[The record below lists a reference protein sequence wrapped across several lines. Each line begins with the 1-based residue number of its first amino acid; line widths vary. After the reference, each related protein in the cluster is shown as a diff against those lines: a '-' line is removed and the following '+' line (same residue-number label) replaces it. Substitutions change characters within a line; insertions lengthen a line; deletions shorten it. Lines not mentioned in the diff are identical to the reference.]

1 MAVVALSRL
10 PLRWYDRASRTAAR
24 GAGRSI
30 SISIAC
36 GLILLWIATGPL
48 FGYSD
53 TWQLVINT
61 ATTIITFLMVF
72 LIQHTQNK
80 DSEAVQLK
88 LDELIRATKGAH
100 NALIDLEESTD
111 QQLDGL
117 KHHYEALAQSAQR
130 QLRCGEPDTDSPEVG
145 DALPQSPGA
154 E

>member
-1 MAVVALSRL
+1 MIVVETR
-10 PLRWYDRASRTAAR
+10 PVTLRWYDQASRTAAR

-30 SISIAC
+30 SFSIAC

-48 FGYSD
+48 FQFSD

-111 QQLDGL
+111 QQLDTL
-117 KHHYEALAQSAQR
+117 KRHYEALARAAQ
-130 QLRCGEPDTDSPEVG
+130 QHLRCGEPDTDSPEVNDEESSTEG
-145 DALPQSPGA
+145 G
-154 E
+154 